1 MAKISQYIVKIVLT
15 KISTR
20 CIIKIEIINLS
31 LPLSFVRRGN
41 IYMNYIKEL
50 QNLDFKAE
58 EAEIYLAC
66 LGLNFAKVSEIANEV
81 DIPRTSIYVHLKNLI
96 KKGYVKK
103 TTKHNVEY
111 FIVLEPQE
119 IKDILEKKVKDFSEI
134 VPQLEKFL
142 DFKTNKP
149 KVEYYDTVNG
159 LIKIFEIMLE
169 TEHKQIPYL
178 IESAEATR
186 SNFEKFGLDL
196 TYKFQKQLLE
206 KNVITQGII
215 TKNTL
220 KIIESIPEN
229 IKKIMRQ
236 RPATVKII
244 DDELF
249 PFSIN
254 LYLVYPDKSF
264 IIVPQENFVISI
276 QNKNIY
282 KSLVSFYQL
291 LYTQAEFIDIKEI

>member
-1 MAKISQYIVKIVLT
+1 MDYK
-15 KISTR
+15 
-20 CIIKIEIINLS
+20 
-31 LPLSFVRRGN
+31 
-41 IYMNYIKEL
+41 KEL
-50 QNLDFKAE
+50 QNLDFKLE

-66 LGLNFAKVSEIANEV
+66 LKLSFAKVSEIAEEI
-81 DIPRTSIYVHLKNLI
+81 DIPRTSIYVYLKNLV
-96 KKGYVKK
+96 KKGYIKK
-103 TTKHNVEY
+103 TKKHNIEY
-111 FIVLEPQE
+111 FIALEPKE
-119 IKDILEKKVKDFSEI
+119 IQNIFEKKVKSFSEV
-134 VPQLEKFL
+134 VPELEKFL

-159 LIKIFEIMLE
+159 LIKVYEIILA

-178 IESAEATR
+178 IESAEATK
-186 SNFEKFGLDL
+186 SNFEKFGMDL

-206 KNVITQGII
+206 KNLITQGVI
-215 TKNTL
+215 TRNTL
-220 KIIESIPEN
+220 KILEKIPKN
-229 IKKIMRQ
+229 IKKIMNQ

-254 LYLVYPDKSF
+254 LYLIYPNKSF
-264 IIVPQENFVISI
+264 IIVPQENFVIHI

-291 LYTQAEFIDIKEI
+291 LYSKAEFVDIKKIS